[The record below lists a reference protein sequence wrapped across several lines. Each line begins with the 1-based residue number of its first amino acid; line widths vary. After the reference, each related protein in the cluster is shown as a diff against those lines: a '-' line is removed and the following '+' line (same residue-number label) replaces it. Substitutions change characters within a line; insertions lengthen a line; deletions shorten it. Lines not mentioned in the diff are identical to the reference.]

1 MTYLV
6 PSEQTLIDEV
16 GNVKYIGTAPSG
28 ALKSQDV
35 WKIQRLVTTGS
46 LTEIQWA
53 DDNES
58 ADNSWDD
65 RVNHFPP
72 VQVGPYVNTY
82 STLFDGINDVMNI
95 PIGNLATIAGG
106 DHTVSTWF
114 KILNT
119 GTQYLFLIGS
129 SAGTTSMLSSLN
141 ISATQIFFSCR
152 DDASNNLTAIGSAT
166 LIPDVWYNFTAIRS
180 GLTCRIYLNG
190 AFLASGNVASF
201 GTCTVNQASIGC
213 RRANTN
219 TAFFSGVVNQLSIF
233 NKSLSQAEVLEI
245 WNNGKPIAYTQL
257 SSYANL
263 KAFWAMGNADVYPT
277 ITDKIGGDNGTLVN
291 MNPSSII
298 ASAP

>member
-28 ALKSQDV
+28 ALKSQAV

-65 RVNHFPP
+65 RVNHFSP

-95 PIGNLATIAGG
+95 PIGSLATIAGG
-106 DHTVSTWF
+106 DHSISTWF
-114 KILNT
+114 RIINS
-119 GTQYLFLIGS
+119 GTSYLFIIGS
-129 SAGTTSMLSSLN
+129 SAGTTPILSSFN
-141 ISATQIFFSCR
+141 MSATQVIFTCR
-152 DDASNNLTAIGSAT
+152 DDAGNTINVAGNMT
-166 LIPDVWYNFTAIRS
+166 LLPDVWYNFTAVRS
-180 GLTCRIYLNG
+180 GLIGRIYLNG
-190 AFLASGNVASF
+190 TLLGSNSVASF
-201 GTCTVNQASIGC
+201 GACTVNQAAIGC
-213 RRANTN
+213 RRSSTN
-219 TAFFSGVVNQLSIF
+219 TAFFSGVVNQFSIF
-233 NKSLSQAEVLEI
+233 DKALSQAEVIEV
-245 WNNGKPIAYTQL
+245 WNGGKPLPYTQL

-263 KAFWAMGNADVYPT
+263 KAFWAMGNSDVYPT
-277 ITDKIGGDNGTLVN
+277 ITDKISANNGTLVN

-298 ASAP
+298 ASVP